1 MIDGNYLAVLFWSA
15 LIGFALRLASPA
27 VKKATQEI
35 AQAITL
41 VVQLII
47 AFAPLGIF
55 GLVVSIGC
63 NHWAKRTFTIW
74 QLLLL
79 LVGSMFFC
87 RPSRLPNYGIFS

>member
-1 MIDGNYLAVLFWSA
+1 MIEGNYLAVLFWSA

-55 GLVVSIGC
+55 GLVFQS
-63 NHWAKRTFTIW
+63 W
-74 QLLLL
+74 
-79 LVGSMFFC
+79 LVAGFE
-87 RPSRLPNYGIFS
+87 RYWLELYLILH